1 MANKSKS
8 LMTFLQD
15 WRDIVLVNVNVKRY
29 EKDRPL
35 RTLEDEQDDQD

>member
-1 MANKSKS
+1 MADKRES

-15 WRDIVLVNVNVKRY
+15 WRDRVLVKGS

-35 RTLEDEQDDQD
+35 RTLEAEQDDKD